1 MPKAADPHTQVSAVI
16 LNWRDP
22 SNTLACVESLKD
34 LTEIS
39 QIFIVHNENTHS
51 PFPPQTFSSF
61 ATPVIEI
68 FNPENRGFSAGINSG
83 IQQSISANC
92 DAVLLIN
99 NDAVLA
105 PHSLVELMS
114 GLDGPQTGMVAPIIL
129 NPDNT
134 LQAAGASVNKRS
146 LSVNE
151 KSSKDFDFLTFACV
165 LIKSSTFE
173 KVGLLDEAFFMYWED
188 VDFGLRVKAAGLEL
202 VVVPEATAIHAVSS
216 SRKIAG
222 SRIDLYSAFGLG
234 AFGVLHAQYKFG
246 SFFRI
251 TLRVLKRVVML
262 QFSFAYKILKAFRD
276 GQKLD
281 RPSYLKVTK
290 ENWPLKAL

>member
-1 MPKAADPHTQVSAVI
+1 MGYKIHNQISAVI

-22 SNTLACVESLKD
+22 ENTLACVGSLGE
-34 LTEIS
+34 LAQLN
-39 QIFIVHNENTHS
+39 QIVIVHNERHHS
-51 PFPPQTFSSF
+51 PFPQGTFSSML
-61 ATPVIEI
+61 TPVLELFI
-68 FNPENRGFSAGINSG
+68 PENRGFSAGINTG
-83 IQQSISANC
+83 IRHALLTNC

-99 NDAVLA
+99 NDAVLGENA
-105 PHSLVELMS
+105 LEKLLSELNF
-114 GLDGPQTGMVAPIIL
+114 PNVGMVAPIIL
-129 NPDNT
+129 NPDET
-134 LQAAGASVNKRS
+134 LQASGASVKSNS

-151 KSSKDFDFLTFACV
+151 QSIQNFDFLTFACV

-173 KVGLLDEAFFMYWED
+173 EIGLLDEAFFMYWED

-222 SRIDLYSAFGLG
+222 SRVDLYSAFGLG
-234 AFGVLHAQYKFG
+234 AFGIKHPQYKFG
-246 SFFRI
+246 SYFRI
-251 TLRVLKRVVML
+251 TLRVLKRIALL
-262 QFSFAYKILKAFRD
+262 QFCFAYKLWRAFKD

-290 ENWPLKAL
+290 ENWPL